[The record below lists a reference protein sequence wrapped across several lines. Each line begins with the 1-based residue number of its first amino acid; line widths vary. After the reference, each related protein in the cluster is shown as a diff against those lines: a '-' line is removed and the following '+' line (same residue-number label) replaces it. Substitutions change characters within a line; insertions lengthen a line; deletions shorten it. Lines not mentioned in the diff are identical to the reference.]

1 MQQSFNHTQDLQGMA
16 TGLSPRSGPEPL
28 IRDAMEAARLAWR
41 HTPEA
46 DYPDGY
52 LGTTTARREDRVANA
67 VWSNK
72 KSYDRG
78 AHKGERLDM
87 SDYLWPDMFNL
98 ETGLMMEAAGSKFTS
113 PAYNQ
118 EPVVLTNDGRPGPRD
133 VAGMMGMPNTGVPV
147 MPDPQRIGQLQK
159 MRPTWR

>member
-1 MQQSFNHTQDLQGMA
+1 MQSFNHTQDLQGMA

-52 LGTTTARREDRVANA
+52 LGTTTARREDKLANA
-67 VWSNK
+67 VWRNK

-87 SDYLWPDMFNL
+87 SDYLWPDVFNL
-98 ETGLMMEAAGSKFTS
+98 ETGLRMEAAGSKFTS
-113 PAYNQ
+113 RC
-118 EPVVLTNDGRPGPRD
+118 LRPGTCRTHERRAPRSSRRGGHD
-133 VAGMMGMPNTGVPV
+133 GAC
-147 MPDPQRIGQLQK
+147 
-159 MRPTWR
+159 PTQVCQ